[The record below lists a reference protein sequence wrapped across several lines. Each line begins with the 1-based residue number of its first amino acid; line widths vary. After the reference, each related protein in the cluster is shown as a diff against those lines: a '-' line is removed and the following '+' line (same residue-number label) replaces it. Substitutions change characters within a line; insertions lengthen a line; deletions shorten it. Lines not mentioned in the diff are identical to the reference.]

1 VPATGPAVRSTPDA
15 AGWRSPPPAS
25 AGQPTG
31 PGTERP
37 PTPVPTAV
45 PTAEPTA
52 EPTSPS
58 NAGAPPPAAQRAAG
72 ERPPLPAGWQDYR
85 DPTGF
90 SLYVPAGWT
99 LSRESTMVYFRDPGS
114 GRVLGIDQTR
124 QPKPDPVADW
134 RGQANYRVARGDFP
148 GYREIHIVAV
158 PFWQRA
164 ADWEFTFNGN
174 GRQHVNN
181 RGFITS
187 ASQAYGIYWQT
198 SDSDWAAARP
208 ALELVFES
216 FRPAPGR

>member
-1 VPATGPAVRSTPDA
+1 V
-15 AGWRSPPPAS
+15 
-25 AGQPTG
+25 
-31 PGTERP
+31 
-37 PTPVPTAV
+37 
-45 PTAEPTA
+45 
-52 EPTSPS
+52 
-58 NAGAPPPAAQRAAG
+58 
-72 ERPPLPAGWQDYR
+72 LPAGWQDYR

-90 SLYVPAGWT
+90 SLYVPIGWT
-99 LSRESTMVYFRDPGS
+99 RSREHTMVYFRDPAS

-148 GYREIHIVAV
+148 GYQEIRIVDV

-164 ADWEFTFNGN
+164 ADWEFTFNGRS
-174 GRQHVNN
+174 RQHVNN

-198 SDSDWAAARP
+198 NDSDWAAAYP
-208 ALELVFES
+208 ALQLIFAS